1 MEEKDKQVKKKTT
14 IILIIVALVVL
25 LMAIAGTWLVKSQNL
40 RIAEPTRVNVP
51 DNATYSDLVDSLDA
65 HHCIPSHAVFNTLA
79 RARRLPSHIKPGS
92 YRFNPNENILLVIQ
106 TLYSGKQTPIRVT
119 INKKRTVKQLCDYL
133 GTKLELTSDSLRFLM
148 ESPLICKQY
157 GETPQTII
165 GMFPQN
171 TYELYWNITPKAL
184 LNRMLKES
192 DTFWNSRDARLKEVG
207 LSRQQ
212 VLTLASIVEE
222 ETNCNEEKPDIASV
236 YLNRYRIGMPLQAD
250 PTVRFALED
259 FGIQRI
265 RGNMLEVESPYNTYK
280 YAGLPPGP
288 ICIPSVASIDAV
300 LKNKKTDY
308 LFFCAKEDFSGRHN
322 FSSTHEEHLFNAKK
336 FHKALNDRNIR

>member
-1 MEEKDKQVKKKTT
+1 MKKKTT
-14 IILIIVALVVL
+14 IIIIIIAVAVVL
-25 LMAIAGTWLVKSQNL
+25 LTALGLVAIPSQKL
-40 RIAEPTRVNVP
+40 HIAEPTRVNVP
-51 DNATYSDLVDSLDA
+51 DNASYNDLVDSLDV
-65 HHCIPSHAVFNTLA
+65 HGCIPNHAIFNTLA
-79 RARRLPSHIKPGS
+79 KMRKLPTHIKPGS
-92 YRFNPNENILLVIQ
+92 YRFTPGENIIFVIQ
-106 TLYSGKQTPIRVT
+106 TLYSGNQTPIRVT
-119 INKKRTVKQLCDYL
+119 INKKRTVQQLCDYL
-133 GTKLELTSDSLRFLM
+133 GTKLEFTSDSLLLLM
-148 ESPLICKQY
+148 ESPIVCQQY
-157 GETPQTII
+157 GETPQSII

-192 DTFWNSRDARLKEVG
+192 ETFWNGRDTLLKAVG

-236 YLNRYRIGMPLQAD
+236 YLNRYRCGMPLQAD
-250 PTVRFALED
+250 PTVKFAIGD

-308 LFFCAKEDFSGRHN
+308 FFFCAKEDFSGRHN
-322 FSSTHEEHLFNAKK
+322 FSCTHEEHLSNAKK
-336 FHKALNDRNIR
+336 FHKALNERNIR

>member
-1 MEEKDKQVKKKTT
+1 MKKKTAT
-14 IILIIVALVVL
+14 ILLLIAAAVVL
-25 LMAIAGTWLVKSQNL
+25 LAIVGIFLLKSQNL
-40 RIAEPTRVNVP
+40 RISEPTRVNVP
-51 DNATYSDLVDSLDA
+51 DEASYSDLVDSMET
-65 HHCIPSHAVFNTLA
+65 HGCIPNHTVFNTLA
-79 RARRLPSHIKPGS
+79 RLRHLPQHVKPGS
-92 YRFNPNENILLVIQ
+92 YRFNPGDNIIMVVQ
-106 TLYSGKQTPIRVT
+106 KLYSGNQTPIRVT
-119 INKKRTVKQLCDYL
+119 INKKRTVQQLCDYL
-133 GTKLELTSDSLRFLM
+133 GTKLEFTSDSLLM
-148 ESPLICKQY
+148 LMQSPMVCRQY

-192 DTFWNSRDARLKEVG
+192 ETFWDGRQESLKELG

-250 PTVRFALED
+250 PTVKFALED
-259 FGIQRI
+259 FSIRRI
-265 RGNMLEVESPYNTYK
+265 KNTMLEVDSPYNTYK

-308 LFFCAKEDFSGRHN
+308 FYFCAKEDFSGRHN
-322 FSSTHEEHLFNAKK
+322 FSRTHEEHLSNARKYRM
-336 FHKALNDRNIR
+336 ALNERKIW

>member
-1 MEEKDKQVKKKTT
+1 MKKKTV
-14 IILIIVALVVL
+14 IILIIIAVVVVL
-25 LMAIAGTWLVKSQNL
+25 LAIVGFVSVKSQNL
-40 RIAEPTRVNVP
+40 HIDEPTRVNVP

-65 HHCIPSHAVFNTLA
+65 HGCIPNHAVFNTLA
-79 RARRLPSHIKPGS
+79 KVRKLPDHIKPGS
-92 YRFNPNENILLVIQ
+92 YRFNPGDNVIYVIQ

-119 INKKRTVKQLCDYL
+119 INKKRTLQQLCDYL
-133 GTKLELTSDSLRFLM
+133 GTKLEFTGDSLLFLM
-148 ESPLICKQY
+148 ESPIVCQQY

-192 DTFWNSRDARLKEVG
+192 ETFWDGRDTLLKEVG

-250 PTVRFALED
+250 PTVKFAMGD
-259 FGIQRI
+259 FSIQRI
-265 RGNMLEVESPYNTYK
+265 LNNMLEVDSPYNTYK

-322 FSSTHEEHLFNAKK
+322 FSSTHEEHLSNAKK
-336 FHKALNDRNIR
+336 FHKALNERNIR